1 MKELALYNLKEGMVL
16 AKDITT
22 PSGQV
27 VLEKGKELTKQ
38 SILRLSFYNIKS
50 ACIVDGEEKQAAPK
64 SYSQKIKTSQKFQ
77 SFQVDHTIV
86 LSQIRVSFEGYVNEG
101 KPLDTAAL
109 LSKVI
114 ELFQSCKTSLE
125 LFNMLHNMHSSD
137 DSVYVHSLNVSLI
150 CRQIGKWLKAD
161 DATLDMLTLAGLLHD
176 IGKLRIPTELLNKP
190 GKYTDEEFAQ
200 VKLHTQYGYELLKP
214 LPLDTHVKLA
224 ALSHHERCDGTGYPS
239 GLKTNDI
246 DPYARVV
253 AIADVYDAMTTARSY
268 RAPLCAFQVIAN
280 FERDGLQKYDTKC
293 VLAFLNRIA
302 GTYQNHRILLSDG
315 RSANI
320 VMLNDKAAFPTDRA
334 AGRRFLYRS
343 VNCGRSAHSGGSLN
357 RQCRVRKHPAKE
369 RTCRR
374 YAVCKRFQTLNVPG
388 DSQQRRI
395 LWSKIQ
401 VILPCHVRHRNAVS
415 FHVWTVP
422 GVCPATRRQWADFL
436 AALAVLPHR
445 QYKTARTETRW
456 HLLLK
461 TGQMPIQTSAS
472 RGYVLFGSTV
482 SAARKS

>member
-77 SFQVDHTIV
+77 SFQVD
-86 LSQIRVSFEGYVNEG
+86 
-101 KPLDTAAL
+101 TAAL
-109 LSKVI
+109 LSKVV

-150 CRQIGKWLKAD
+150 CRQIGKWIKAD

-176 IGKLRIPTELLNKP
+176 IGKLKIPTELLNKP

-200 VKLHTQYGYELLKP
+200 VRLHTQYGYELLKP
-214 LPLDTHVKLA
+214 LPLDAHIKLA
-224 ALSHHERCDGTGYPS
+224 ALSHHERCDGTGYPN
-239 GLKTNDI
+239 GLTTNDI

-320 VMLNDKAAFPTDRA
+320 VMLNDKQLSRPIVQLDDGSCIDLST
-334 AGRRFLYRS
+334 AGDL
-343 VNCGRSAHSGGSLN
+343 H
-357 RQCRVRKHPAKE
+357 
-369 RTCRR
+369 
-374 YAVCKRFQTLNVPG
+374 
-388 DSQQRRI
+388 
-395 LWSKIQ
+395 IQ
-401 VILPCHVRHRNAVS
+401 
-415 FHVWTVP
+415 
-422 GVCPATRRQWADFL
+422 
-436 AALAVLPHR
+436 AVL
-445 QYKTARTETRW
+445 
-456 HLLLK
+456 
-461 TGQMPIQTSAS
+461 
-472 RGYVLFGSTV
+472 
-482 SAARKS
+482 